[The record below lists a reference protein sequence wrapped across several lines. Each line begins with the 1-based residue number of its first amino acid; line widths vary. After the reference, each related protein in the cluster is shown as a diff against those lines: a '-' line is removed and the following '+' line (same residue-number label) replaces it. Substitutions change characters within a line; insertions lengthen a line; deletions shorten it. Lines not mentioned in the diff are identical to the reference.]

1 MPDFK
6 YIFVLIKKNVVKS
19 IKNLSALVNK
29 KVDRNNK
36 EEILPKHNSENTVK
50 TIFKIVFFKKRKSS
64 IMEKALVS
72 KTYKE
77 IERAHAKHH
86 FSIN

>member
-1 MPDFK
+1 MQD
-6 YIFVLIKKNVVKS
+6 LKKNGVKS
-19 IKNLSALVNK
+19 IKNLSARVEK

-64 IMEKALVS
+64 IMEKALVF

-77 IERAHAKHH
+77 IELMPNITSA
-86 FSIN
+86 STSTL